1 MFGEGG
7 TRVPPRYRL
16 FLSPYGED
24 DFEWADKKSTV
35 TFEKRDIALVA
46 AKIAFRGRL
55 LRRRDT
61 RRDYGEIRY
70 QVLGE
75 IYERIYLIVYTPR
88 AGKCRLISMRRAMPH
103 EQA

>member
-1 MFGEGG
+1 M
-7 TRVPPRYRL
+7 PRYT
-16 FLSPYGED
+16 FWIPPFGD
-24 DFEWADKKSTV
+24 DAFEADPGKSAIG
-35 TFEKRDIALVA
+35 FEKHAVGMVAA

-61 RRDYGEIRY
+61 RRDYGEVRY

-75 IYERIYLIVYTPR
+75 VYGKIYVIVYTHR
-88 AGKCRLISMRRAMPH
+88 AGKCRVISMRRADLDEKAVY